1 MSIEIGTDLEES
13 VVDAINAERSA
24 AGLDPVRM
32 EVHLNASAQDHS
44 DWMAET
50 GELSHDGE
58 DDSTVADRVEET
70 GFPLTGSWRT
80 TENIAYASLEG
91 DVDAGEV
98 ERLHDG
104 LMGSEGHRENILDP
118 DVSYV
123 GIGLSVGTISVGGAD
138 RDVVF
143 LTENF
148 AETGGEVLVQEENDA
163 GETVLQPYQGGT
175 PVGEPEIVEPSDPA
189 EDDDE
194 EDETED
200 SAASGGGCFVATAAY
215 GDPSHPDVMALRRFR
230 DERLLG
236 HASGRAFVR
245 VYYALGPKLA
255 RVVAHDRLS
264 GRAARRLIAPLA
276 RRAGRRG

>member
-1 MSIEIGTDLEES
+1 M
-13 VVDAINAERSA
+13 
-24 AGLDPVRM
+24 
-32 EVHLNASAQDHS
+32 
-44 DWMAET
+44 
-50 GELSHDGE
+50 
-58 DDSTVADRVEET
+58 
-70 GFPLTGSWRT
+70 
-80 TENIAYASLEG
+80 
-91 DVDAGEV
+91 
-98 ERLHDG
+98 
-104 LMGSEGHRENILDP
+104 
-118 DVSYV
+118 
-123 GIGLSVGTISVGGAD
+123 
-138 RDVVF
+138 
-143 LTENF
+143 
-148 AETGGEVLVQEENDA
+148 LVQEENDA